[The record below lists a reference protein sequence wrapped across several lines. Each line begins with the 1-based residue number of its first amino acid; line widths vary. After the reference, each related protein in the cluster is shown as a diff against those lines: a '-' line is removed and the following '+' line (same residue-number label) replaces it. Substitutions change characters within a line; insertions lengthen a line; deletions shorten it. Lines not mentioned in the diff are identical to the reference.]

1 MRAIRQL
8 IAVIVTLGI
17 ALTPLAACSSTANNT
32 GPLGDSLTGGW
43 STYTDIDGDSGVVA
57 YQAGPDHIWVRFESG
72 TEYQYTEA
80 TAGSDVI
87 DEMKR
92 LAAAGDGLNSY
103 ISRDGVTYAQK
114 RQPQSAGSLQDDDVT
129 SYTPSPTPLEVPR
142 SEALAFMG
150 SSFADEY
157 LLLPSSQRVVACV
170 RYRDAPDETTRALA
184 SMSWDVLES
193 LYITDPRYRVYQGK
207 VFQSDFQNLWA
218 EQLAS
223 DC

>member
-1 MRAIRQL
+1 MRVTRQV
-8 IAVIVTLGI
+8 IAVITTLAI
-17 ALTPLAACSSTANNT
+17 ALTPLAACSSSANNSD
-32 GPLGDSLTGGW
+32 PLRDSSSGGW
-43 STYTDIDGDSGVVA
+43 STYEDVDGDSGVVA
-57 YQAGPDHIWVRFESG
+57 YQAGADHIWVRFESG

-114 RQPQSAGSLQDDDVT
+114 RQPQSAGSAQDDDVT

-142 SEALAFMG
+142 SEALAFMR

-157 LLLPSSQRVVACV
+157 HLLPSDQRAAVCA
-170 RYRDAPDETTRALA
+170 RYRSAPDETTRALA
-184 SMSWDVLES
+184 AMSWDVLES